1 MSLTRY
7 ALIVVLTVGGSLLL
21 VLPALS
27 GVLDSAAR
35 AAALLGGLLAA
46 LNTFAAFFL
55 VRWSEKR
62 SSNTFLRAVIGG
74 MVARMALMLGAVV
87 AAVLYLGLPKEPL
100 AISLLSYFVLFLI
113 FELRV
118 LHKHTA
124 PQAEARS

>member
-1 MSLTRY
+1 
-7 ALIVVLTVGGSLLL
+7 VVLTVGGSLLL
-21 VLPALS
+21 VLPALA
-27 GVLDSAAR
+27 GVLDSAGR
-35 AAALLGGLLAA
+35 AAALLGGVLAA

-62 SSNTFLRAVIGG
+62 SSNTFIRAVIGG

-113 FELRV
+113 VELRV
-118 LHKHTA
+118 LHKHTG
-124 PQAEARS
+124 PPAEAR